1 MRRIC
6 LIVSVEEHNIIGG
19 LGSAIAEFKA
29 SLSNTPRML
38 RLGIKD
44 NYTKG
49 GSYNF
54 LKEKHRLVPSLIV
67 EDVLKNFKNK

>member
-1 MRRIC
+1 
-6 LIVSVEEHNIIGG
+6 
-19 LGSAIAEFKA
+19 
-29 SLSNTPRML
+29 ML